1 MKNITKINFCKSCK
15 KLLYIRNFCSIC
27 AINFQNMKPKEMKAE
42 IERMN
47 KSRMKGFDFN
57 NKCELCGVD
66 SEIQYEGEI
75 EQQFCID
82 CLTEKN

>member
-1 MKNITKINFCKSCK
+1 
-15 KLLYIRNFCSIC
+15 
-27 AINFQNMKPKEMKAE
+27 MKPKEMKAE